1 MACVHKYL
9 IPKTR
14 IEPVLEVGGLY
25 NPNLLL
31 DHRGDLFEHKHAMLV
46 QQDIRDTNDNLVAPW
61 QMQDKFRPGTI
72 VVMDTTLVCWHISAR
87 GMSKARNVCI
97 TSLWNPCSH
106 MLINVTTIPKVYQV
120 QAHRIQILHE
130 SEEPIEE
137 LQIPTLPRKLE
148 QNTLSFDTS
157 PRKAPSSAFNAFGS
171 PSKKARHM

>member
-1 MACVHKYL
+1 
-9 IPKTR
+9 
-14 IEPVLEVGGLY
+14 
-25 NPNLLL
+25 
-31 DHRGDLFEHKHAMLV
+31 
-46 QQDIRDTNDNLVAPW
+46 
-61 QMQDKFRPGTI
+61 
-72 VVMDTTLVCWHISAR
+72 
-87 GMSKARNVCI
+87 
-97 TSLWNPCSH
+97 

-148 QNTLSFDTS
+148 QNTLSFDMS